1 MPKVTVKPFN
11 ALSGVVE
18 DLPTGNM
25 SNALEA
31 ARLEELAR
39 QQRAIDLGFTQ
50 DAFKGDSISREILN
64 NPEASYA
71 GFFSNKPEVA
81 NRFAEGY
88 TSTYDEPAA
97 QVYPVKLKMKNP
109 LVIDAEGDYAANFQ
123 FGNKR
128 KDFLKGFEGDYDG
141 VILKNTKDEGDVYI
155 PKGSEQIRSKFAQFD
170 PAKKDES
177 GLLLGK
183 ATPTLTPVDYDPFDT
198 SKSVDPLN
206 TFKAEAPKSTIKLA
220 GEALFGDFFKGLKPA
235 DFNPSLIPN
244 PNSDGTLTT
253 GLKEFG
259 RSFLEGAKKSGAAGL
274 ESMAT
279 ALENQYKPEGAVSS
293 TDAGEWLDKE
303 GKVLP
308 SQYRPNVLPL
318 TRKPDGGVE
327 LAMPAMLDVWNTLGG
342 AGGKNV
348 LGAGPSLR
356 PALKYMDKIYKAKP
370 GEQHLDALPE
380 NLRDTFQKQA
390 LSGEDIT
397 NFNFGFM
404 NHKGQFLTRE
414 DALKYA
420 IDNGILD
427 PHDAKF
433 GTLVTTMLN
442 QSGGEGKLVSQSGN
456 AAKERKL
463 VPVEGNP
470 FKDAATKARAI
481 EQGYDT
487 DNIFYHG
494 SPTFKEQVGASFDL
508 NHKPRTDTGYLGQ
521 GVYFTPQKWI
531 AEVYAK
537 PMKGSGSAGDV
548 IEAIVKKGNY
558 KDFVYDENYVKTL
571 EDFAR
576 SLGVTDKFNTKDWSK
591 NFSNALKKEGYD
603 GARGMNTDGSIAEIA
618 VFDPAHVRST
628 KAAFDPKNV
637 GKSGILLSDTGTEGK
652 IISQTGNF
660 AKDKAPPFY
669 SALEN
674 AVGGLN
680 QAKASGEQWL
690 GTLANQK
697 GVKPDELEWTGI
709 KEFLAGKKNVSK
721 QEIQDY
727 LKNNK
732 VELGEVWKGT
742 RETRLEQWKVIR
754 PDGHVD
760 STWTS
765 ADGAAKQAEKIGG
778 SVKEQHETKPM
789 NNTKYEKWQLP
800 GGSNYRELLLTLPE
814 KKIDPVEFGKQWY
827 DNWVKRGGDTD
838 WEKLPQSERNKWIK
852 AADEQANGMGKH
864 PDNYLSSHW
873 DEPNILA
880 HIRMNDRTIDGKKSL
895 HLEELQSDLHQAGR
909 DRGYKLSDA
918 EKNRLKELSKRKNNL
933 NEQEQ
938 SEASELAKRL
948 VNDGAVPNFP
958 FKKNWHELALK
969 RAIREAAE
977 NGYERLSWTPGEA
990 QAARYDLSK
999 QINNVRYKKNDNG
1012 TYKLSAEDKN
1022 GKGHLIGETLS
1033 EKELVDNV
1041 GKEVAEKI
1049 IKGDGKK
1056 ENLGG
1061 NSYSQPADHWNK
1073 LEGLDLKI
1081 GGEGMKG
1088 FYDQIIPKNISK
1100 LGKEYNLK
1108 VEKGKTNKGDEIFY
1122 IDIPAKMRQNV
1133 IEKGFPLFSGPS
1145 PVLIPINYNPF
1156 ENEK

>member
-1 MPKVTVKPFN
+1 MAKVTVKPFN

-25 SNALEA
+25 GNALEA

-50 DAFKGDSISREILN
+50 DAYHGSPREFKGEVVKPSVDQILDDPTKRFVSAE
-64 NPEASYA
+64 NPELSDLYA
-71 GFFSNKPEVA
+71 K
-81 NRFAEGY
+81 
-88 TSTYDEPAA
+88 
-97 QVYPVKLKMKNP
+97 
-109 LVIDAEGDYAANFQ
+109 DYE
-123 FGNKR
+123 
-128 KDFLKGFEGDYDG
+128 KDKYLKGANQLPLKLNTEDYLIYDAKGKQWDKVNSKAIAEAKIKDKKG
-141 VILKNTKDEGDVYI
+141 VRIENVLDQPGNEKDLGPQTVFISLDPSTV
-155 PKGSEQIRSKFAQFD
+155 RSKFAQFD

-183 ATPTLTPVDYDPFDT
+183 ATPILTPVDYNPFDT

-220 GEALFGDFFKGLKPA
+220 GEALFKAAPAMFKPMVS
-235 DFNPSLIPN
+235 SL
-244 PNSDGTLTT
+244 SHLD
-253 GLKEFG
+253 
-259 RSFLEGAKKSGAAGL
+259 SFIDSAKKSGAAGL

-390 LSGEDIT
+390 LSGEDIS

-433 GTLVTTMLN
+433 GTLVTTMLGKSGGEGKLISQSGNAVREHPLPKHLAKINDKIMDEILTKAWDDVDKGIKPSISKINPNNTIPTQDWLTWNNWGNMANSESALTPLHIKPSVAKSIDGKYYTLDGHHRITNAIKNNLNEMDVHVIELDENQSKAFTQLYN
-442 QSGGEGKLVSQSGN
+442 QSGGEGKLVSQAGQ
-456 AAKERKL
+456 AVKE
-463 VPVEGNP
+463 
-470 FKDAATKARAI
+470 
-481 EQGYDT
+481 
-487 DNIFYHG
+487 
-494 SPTFKEQVGASFDL
+494 
-508 NHKPRTDTGYLGQ
+508 
-521 GVYFTPQKWI
+521 
-531 AEVYAK
+531 
-537 PMKGSGSAGDV
+537 
-548 IEAIVKKGNY
+548 
-558 KDFVYDENYVKTL
+558 
-571 EDFAR
+571 
-576 SLGVTDKFNTKDWSK
+576 
-591 NFSNALKKEGYD
+591 
-603 GARGMNTDGSIAEIA
+603 
-618 VFDPAHVRST
+618 
-628 KAAFDPKNV
+628 
-637 GKSGILLSDTGTEGK
+637 
-652 IISQTGNF
+652 
-660 AKDKAPPFY
+660 KAPPFY

-697 GVKPDELEWTGI
+697 GVKPDELEWTGL

-732 VELGEVWKGT
+732 VELKEVWKGKNSEYNALFDEHYKLGNESKNIPPGPK
-742 RETRLEQWKVIR
+742 RDAMKKRFDELSIKLDELEKTN
-754 PDGHVD
+754 P
-760 STWTS
+760 
-765 ADGAAKQAEKIGG
+765 
-778 SVKEQHETKPM
+778 
-789 NNTKYEKWQLP
+789 TKYEKWQLA
-800 GGSNYRELLLTLPE
+800 GGENYRELLLTLPAKE
-814 KKIDPVEFGKQWY
+814 KTSGWKIRDNPDVDGEFEVLNDKGRVVYGTTDKDDALNYIKDQNKIDAKIDAY
-827 DNWVKRGGDTD
+827 K
-838 WEKLPQSERNKWIK
+838 
-852 AADEQANGMGKH
+852 
-864 PDNYLSSHW
+864 SSHW

-880 HIRMNDRTIDGKKSL
+880 HMRMNDRTIDGKKSL
-895 HLEELQSDLHQAGR
+895 HIEEIQSDWHQQGR
-909 DRGYKLSDA
+909 EKGYKGAAA
-918 EKNRLKELSKRKNNL
+918 EKAYDELLERKGVAADKLNKIQNQIRKEISEGYDVRNLTAEQNTMLTKKYNDVRTANEEWVKARKDFDDVEREIQKGNPHM
-933 NEQEQ
+933 
-938 SEASELAKRL
+938 
-948 VNDGAVPNFP
+948 GVPDAP

-969 RAIREAAE
+969 RAIREAVDSGA
-977 NGYERLSWTPGEA
+977 ERLSWTPGEA

-999 QINNVRYKKNDNG
+999 QINSIEYGGSDKAGSNWLTARDLNDNIVLQKRIDEKDLPDNIG
-1012 TYKLSAEDKN
+1012 KEATEKLLKQEPKN
-1022 GKGHLIGETLS
+1022 GFRNL
-1033 EKELVDNV
+1033 
-1041 GKEVAEKI
+1041 
-1049 IKGDGKK
+1049 
-1056 ENLGG
+1056 EN
-1061 NSYSQPADHWNK
+1061 A
-1073 LEGLDLKI
+1073 DLKI

-1088 FYDQIIPKNISK
+1088 FYDQIIPRSIEKIAKEFGVKVQKGEISK
-1100 LGKEYNLK
+1100 PETKLSYEEMQRRRNG
-1108 VEKGKTNKGDEIFY
+1108 EKPDPSKFKQPIFY
-1122 IDIPAKMRQNV
+1122 IDIPPAMRKHAV
-1133 IEKGFPLFSGPS
+1133 SKGYPLFSHTPTLV
-1145 PVLIPINYNPF
+1145 PVNYNPF